1 MTLATIGLLVA
12 VAVAPMQQEATAPP
26 PTIDLDAAMDDA
38 VTRIIAEDLGLELV
52 WVQER
57 DPETGRFVATQEG
70 EEETGYLKMLYQ
82 GTYSAPELAFMG
94 ASAIQM
100 YAESD
105 FNGLCERNPWLKCDT
120 NFGSTVQQ
128 DVLITAGVYAGVKGV
143 QRLAKKYWGVDLD
156 EGWKNLLIFGGMTAV
171 RGLVAADTIS
181 LNNAIRE
188 LPFIQ

>member
-12 VAVAPMQQEATAPP
+12 VAVAPMQQEAAALP
-26 PTIDLDAAMDDA
+26 PTIDFDAAMDEA

-57 DPETGRFVATQEG
+57 DPETGRFVAAQEG

-94 ASAIQM
+94 ASVIQM

-105 FNGLCERNPWLKCDT
+105 FNSLCERNPWLKCDT

-128 DVLITAGVYAGVKGV
+128 DALITAGVYAGVKGV

-156 EGWKNLLIFGGMTAV
+156 EGWKNLLIFGGLTAV
-171 RGLVAADTIS
+171 RGFAAADTIS